1 MQAVKLKPVSLLAIG
16 CCSFFAFTD
25 SGNTKQLVKDNVKG
39 IPVLKIWICR
49 FHKFLVGDG
58 IV

>member
-1 MQAVKLKPVSLLAIG
+1 MQAVKLKPVSLL
-16 CCSFFAFTD
+16 CHRMRFFFAFTD
-25 SGNTKQLVKDNVKG
+25 SGNTKQLAKDNVKG